1 MGFLEVAVRN
11 SRLTITALL
20 FFLVAGA
27 VSYIDIPK
35 EAEPDIQIPV
45 VYVALSLQGISPEDA
60 ERLLIRPVET
70 QLKNI
75 KGIDTMTASAYQGGG
90 NVVVEFD
97 PSADL
102 STALDDV
109 RTKVDQA
116 KRDFPAG
123 TDEPTVSEV
132 NISEFPVLVVTLS
145 GEVPER
151 VLTNAAKEL
160 QEKIEEAEGV
170 LEANL
175 QGSRDELVEVIIDP
189 AKLRS
194 YNLQLDSLIAAVGGN
209 NQLVAAG
216 TLEGDEGKYAVKVPA
231 LIETV
236 EDIANLPIAVNGNA
250 VVRARDLAIIRS
262 TFEDAESIARFNG
275 KPSIAIEVSKRA
287 GSNLIATVDRVK
299 EVANQYKSVLPTGVE
314 ITFSQDKSTDI
325 RTMLADLQ
333 NSVLTAVILVFIVI
347 LFFLGFRSSL
357 LIGLAIPSA
366 FLMGIMFLSLAGLT
380 VNIVVLF
387 SLILA
392 VGMLVDD
399 AIIVTEYAERR
410 MSEGVEAGPAFAEG
424 ARRMFGP
431 VVVSTLTRIAAFSP
445 LLFWP
450 GIVGEFMKYMP
461 ITLIATLSASTAY
474 ALLFAPTIGSII
486 GKARVEPK
494 RPDGIYMGVIK
505 KAVRYPVAT
514 LLLVIGLMAGIVM
527 SFSQNNRGV
536 EFFPNVEPE
545 YGLLYVKA
553 QGNLSLEEQDAAVS
567 VAEQRLLNWPGIDTV
582 YTRVGQ
588 SQGGG
593 GGFGSTASEDTIG
606 TIQYEFIDWRE
617 RKSANEILGDLRG
630 ALKGFAG
637 VEVEI
642 SVPDAGPPQGKP
654 IQVQLSADDPTGL
667 EDMAKQIAAYLTTI
681 REVQDLSTGL
691 PPLSVDWELKVNRTE
706 AAKFGVGPNS
716 VGTVVQLVTTGLKLS
731 DYRPAGADDAV
742 DIRLRLP
749 EDRRTLSTLDQLR
762 IQTSAGA
769 VPLSN
774 FVSREPAAS
783 LGTLT
788 RIDGSRT
795 ITITSNLTEGS
806 QDAVFQAQV
815 AEHLETLDFPP
826 NIRWEMVGS
835 DQESA
840 EAAAFL
846 SKAFGVAIFL
856 IFALLLAQFNRFIY
870 VALVLTAVVMS
881 TIGVLLGLLVMSMPF
896 SIVMTAVGTI
906 ALAGVVV
913 NNNIVLIDT
922 YAYLRKQG
930 MDKIEAVLETCRERV
945 RPVMLTAVTA
955 ILGVL
960 PIAFGVNLALLS
972 HEVTFGAPSTQWWI
986 ALSSAIVFGLAFS
999 TMLTLVVTP
1008 AALVVF
1014 TRDNESIAQGG
1025 LISQFW
1031 RRLRGKSV
1039 ERTTYGEEEVAPA
1052 AEVPTPKPVPD
1063 AEPVADF
1070 EGKQKEEDKLE
1081 ELDTSVTP
1089 FPKAAE

>member
-45 VYVALSLQGISPEDA
+45 VYVSLSLQGISPEDS

-75 KGIDTMTASAYQGGG
+75 KGIDKMTGSAYQGGG

-97 PSADL
+97 PSTDL
-102 STALDDV
+102 STALEDV

-151 VLTNAAKEL
+151 VLTDTSKAL
-160 QEKIEEAEGV
+160 QEEIEEVEGV

-189 AKLRS
+189 AKLKS

-236 EDIANLPIAVNGNA
+236 EDIANLPISVNGNA
-250 VVRARDLAIIRS
+250 VVRARDLATIRS
-262 TFEDAESIARFNG
+262 TFEDAETVARFNG

-299 EVANQYKSVLPTGVE
+299 AVANEFKPLLPSGVE

-347 LFFLGFRSSL
+347 LYFLGFRSSL

-410 MSEGVEAGPAFAEG
+410 MAEGVEAGPAFAEG

-461 ITLIATLSASTAY
+461 ITLIATLTASTVY

-514 LLLVIGLMAGIVM
+514 LLIVVGLMAGIVM
-527 SFSQNNRGV
+527 SFSQNNQGV

-553 QGNLSLEEQDAAVS
+553 QGNLSLEEQDAAVM

-582 YTRVGQ
+582 YTRIGK
-588 SQGGG
+588 STGG
-593 GGFGSTASEDTIG
+593 GGFGSSSSEDTIG

-617 RKSANEILGDLRG
+617 RKTANEILADLRT
-630 ALKGFAG
+630 ALSGFAG

-654 IQVQLSADDPTGL
+654 IQVQLSADDPTGM
-667 EDMAKQIAAYLTTI
+667 EDMAKEIAAYLTTI
-681 REVQDLSTGL
+681 PEVQDLSTGL
-691 PPLSVDWELKVNRTE
+691 PPLSVDWELKVDRTE
-706 AAKFGVGPNS
+706 AAKYGIGPNS

-774 FVSREPAAS
+774 FVTREPAAS

-795 ITITSNLTEGS
+795 ITISSNLKEGS

-815 AEHLETLDFPP
+815 AEHLKTLDFPP

-835 DQESA
+835 DQDSA

-922 YAYLRKQG
+922 YAYLRNQG

-960 PIAFGVNLALLS
+960 PIAFGANLALLS
-972 HEVTFGAPSTQWWI
+972 HEVTLGAPSTQWWI

-999 TMLTLVVTP
+999 TLLTLVVTP

-1025 LISQFW
+1025 IISQLW
-1031 RRLRGKSV
+1031 RRLRGKKIVRVNQQPV
-1039 ERTTYGEEEVAPA
+1039 EPE
-1052 AEVPTPKPVPD
+1052 AETPTSKSVPD
-1063 AEPVADF
+1063 AEPVADV
-1070 EGKQKEEDKLE
+1070 EGKGAVDDTLE
-1081 ELDTSVTP
+1081 ELETSVTP